1 MISEKDF
8 QLLDGYL
15 LDQLNETEKAEFEQR
30 LASDPELKQEY
41 LFQKEVIRG
50 IRSNRIQELK
60 TMLSN
65 VPVSTAP
72 GLGSTFSI
80 KLIAGLLITGAIATG
95 IYFFIKEDS
104 TGNSSDQ
111 IITSENSLPPSSI
124 TDSTS
129 ENQSIEEVEEPRNV
143 QTLRPSVSEKS
154 RKEIVK
160 TDEEFSESTKLK
172 EQEALKIVSSTFV
185 TSSREVITDNSQAAY
200 KFHYSFRNGKL
211 ILFGSFET
219 NQYQILEFI
228 TANSHIYF
236 LQYKMDYYLL
246 DASAT
251 SPTPLAPIQDKQ
263 LIDKMRELRK
273 K

>member
-30 LASDPELKQEY
+30 LTSDPELKQEY
-41 LFQKEVIRG
+41 LFQKEVIQG
-50 IRSNRIQELK
+50 IRTNRIQELK
-60 TMLSN
+60 TLLNN
-65 VPVSTAP
+65 VPVGTAP
-72 GLGSTFSI
+72 GIGSTFSI
-80 KLIAGLLITGAIATG
+80 KLLAGVLVTGAIATG
-95 IYFFIKEDS
+95 IYFYMKEDKS
-104 TGNSSDQ
+104 GNSSDQ
-111 IITSENSLPPSSI
+111 TNTSQSNIPPASI
-124 TDSTS
+124 SDSVS
-129 ENQSIEEVEEPRNV
+129 DNQSIEDVEEPQNI
-143 QTLRPSVSEKS
+143 QTPQPSVLEKS

-160 TDEEFSESTKLK
+160 SNEEISESTRLK

-185 TSSREVITDNSQAAY
+185 TSSREVITDNSQAAH

-211 ILFGSFET
+211 ILYGSFDT

-228 TANSHIYF
+228 TANNHIYF

-246 DASAT
+246 DASA
-251 SPTPLAPIQDKQ
+251 SAPTPLAPIQDKQ
-263 LIDKMRELRK
+263 LIEKMRELRK